1 MKTRTLLALA
11 AAALTLAACTSG
23 TDADSTATSG
33 GPSAVA
39 SAAAS
44 TEASSAAAASAEA
57 SAEPVALDGPITI
70 GAFNFTESQ
79 ILAELYAGVLRKA
92 GVEVSITQSTNRE
105 VLQPALAAGEV
116 QVVPEYLGT
125 LTEFLNVKVNG
136 PDAPSVANNNV
147 ERTLAAAR
155 ELAEPLGITL
165 LEPSPAEDVN
175 AFAVTADFAAA
186 NSIATLSDL
195 AAWSQGNDLRLGG
208 PPECPQRPFCQ
219 LGLESAYGMTIA
231 EFSPL
236 DAGGPLTK
244 TALSQGSID
253 VGLVFSSDGSVE
265 DLDLVVL
272 EDDLGLQNVDN
283 IVPALDD
290 GRGGP
295 SGRDCPRRPVGGAD
309 DGGPRRHE
317 QGRRHRPQAGSRGG
331 RGVPRGQGPGLIRV
345 QPSTIPKRR

>member
-11 AAALTLAACTSG
+11 AAALTLAACSSG
-23 TDADSTATSG
+23 TEADSTATSG

-39 SAAAS
+39 STAPS
-44 TEASSAAAASAEA
+44 TEASSAAAESAEP
-57 SAEPVALDGPITI
+57 AEPVALDGPITI

-147 ERTLAAAR
+147 ERTLTAAR

-186 NSIATLSDL
+186 NSVATLSDL

-219 LGLESAYGMTIA
+219 LGLESAYGMKIA

-253 VGLVFSSDGSVE
+253 LGLVFSSDGSVE

-283 IVPALDD
+283 IVPALTTAVAVPQVVAALD
-290 GRGGP
+290 GLSAALTTEDLVAMNKAVDIDRK
-295 SGRDCPRRPVGGAD
+295 
-309 DGGPRRHE
+309 
-317 QGRRHRPQAGSRGG
+317 QATE
-331 RGVPRGQGPGLIRV
+331 VAAEFLTAKGLG
-345 QPSTIPKRR
+345 

>member
-1 MKTRTLLALA
+1 MKTSRILALA

-23 TDADSTATSG
+23 SSSDDTAG
-33 GPSAVA
+33 G

-44 TEASSAAAASAEA
+44 SAPASEAASAEPA
-57 SAEPVALDGPITI
+57 ALEGPITI

-79 ILAELYAGVLRKA
+79 ILAELYAGVLRAA

-105 VLQPALAAGEV
+105 VLEPALEADEV

-125 LTEFLNVKVNG
+125 FTEFLNVKANG
-136 PDAPSVANNNV
+136 ADAPSVANNNV

-155 ELAEPLGITL
+155 ELADPLGITL

-195 AAWSQGNDLRLGG
+195 AGWSQGNELRLGG

-219 LGLESAYGMTIA
+219 PGLESAYGMQIA
-231 EFSPL
+231 EFTPL

-244 TALSQGSID
+244 AALDQGSID
-253 VGLVFSSDGSVE
+253 LGLVFSSDGSVA
-265 DLDLVVL
+265 DLDFVVL

-283 IVPALDD
+283 IVPALA
-290 GRGGP
+290 
-295 SGRDCPRRPVGGAD
+295 SGIAVPQVVDALDALSAVLTTEDLVSLNKAVDIDRRVATD
-309 DGGPRRHE
+309 VAAE
-317 QGRRHRPQAGSRGG
+317 WLAAK
-331 RGVPRGQGPGLIRV
+331 GLG
-345 QPSTIPKRR
+345 

>member
-1 MKTRTLLALA
+1 MKTSGILALA
-11 AAALTLAACTSG
+11 AAALALAACTSG
-23 TDADSTATSG
+23 TDASDSATSG
-33 GPSAVA
+33 AASDVA
-39 SAAAS
+39 STAPS
-44 TEASSAAAASAEA
+44 TEASSAEA
-57 SAEPVALDGPITI
+57 SSATPVSLDGPVTI

-125 LTEFLNVKVNG
+125 FTEFLNLKVNG
-136 PDAPSVANNNV
+136 AGAPSVANNNV

-155 ELAEPLGITL
+155 ELAAPLGITL

-175 AFAVTADFAAA
+175 AFAVKADFASA

-195 AAWSQGNDLRLGG
+195 AEWSKGNALRLGG

-219 LGLESAYGMTIA
+219 LGLESAYGMQIA
-231 EFSPL
+231 EFTPL

-244 TALSQGSID
+244 TALDQGAID

-265 DLDLVVL
+265 DLDFVVL

-283 IVPALDD
+283 IVPALTSAVAVPQVVDALD
-290 GRGGP
+290 GLSAMLTTEDLVRMNKAV
-295 SGRDCPRRPVGGAD
+295 DIDRR
-309 DGGPRRHE
+309 
-317 QGRRHRPQAGSRGG
+317 
-331 RGVPRGQGPGLIRV
+331 VPTEVAAEFLAAKGLG
-345 QPSTIPKRR
+345 

>member
-1 MKTRTLLALA
+1 MKSRTLLALA
-11 AAALTLAACTSG
+11 AVALTLAACTSG
-23 TDADSTATSG
+23 SDAGSTATSD
-33 GPSAVA
+33 GP

-44 TEASSAAAASAEA
+44 AASSTEAESTEAPSSEAA

-79 ILAELYAGVLRKA
+79 ILAELYAGVLSKA

-105 VLQPALAAGEV
+105 VLQPALASGEV

-125 LTEFLNVKVNG
+125 FTEFLNVKVNG

-175 AFAVTADFAAA
+175 AFAVTAEFAEA

-219 LGLESAYGMTIA
+219 LGLESAYGMKIA

-253 VGLVFSSDGSVE
+253 LGLVFSSDGSVE

-283 IVPALDD
+283 IVPALTTAVAVPQVVAALD
-290 GRGGP
+290 GL
-295 SGRDCPRRPVGGAD
+295 SAALTTEDLVAMNKAVDIDRR
-309 DGGPRRHE
+309 
-317 QGRRHRPQAGSRGG
+317 QAAE
-331 RGVPRGQGPGLIRV
+331 VAAEFLAAKGLG
-345 QPSTIPKRR
+345 

>member
-39 SAAAS
+39 SAAES
-44 TEASSAAAASAEA
+44 TEASSAAAESAEP
-57 SAEPVALDGPITI
+57 AEPVALEGPITI

-147 ERTLAAAR
+147 ERTLTAAR

-195 AAWSQGNDLRLGG
+195 AGWSQGNDLRLGG

-219 LGLESAYGMTIA
+219 LGLESAYGMKIA

-283 IVPALDD
+283 IVPALTTAVAVPQVVTALD
-290 GRGGP
+290 GL
-295 SGRDCPRRPVGGAD
+295 SAALTTEDLVAMNKAVDIDRR
-309 DGGPRRHE
+309 
-317 QGRRHRPQAGSRGG
+317 QAAEVAAEFLSAK
-331 RGVPRGQGPGLIRV
+331 GLG
-345 QPSTIPKRR
+345 

>member
-33 GPSAVA
+33 GPSSVA
-39 SAAAS
+39 STAPS
-44 TEASSAAAASAEA
+44 TEASSAEAAASEAA

-147 ERTLAAAR
+147 ERTLVAAR

-186 NSIATLSDL
+186 NSIATLSEL

-219 LGLESAYGMTIA
+219 LGLESAYGMKIA

-253 VGLVFSSDGSVE
+253 LGLVFSSDGSVE

-283 IVPALDD
+283 IVPALTTA
-290 GRGGP
+290 
-295 SGRDCPRRPVGGAD
+295 VA
-309 DGGPRRHE
+309 
-317 QGRRHRPQAGSRGG
+317 
-331 RGVPRGQGPGLIRV
+331 VPRSWL
-345 QPSTIPKRR
+345 PSTACRRR

>member
-1 MKTRTLLALA
+1 MKSRTLLALA

-39 SAAAS
+39 STAPS
-44 TEASSAAAASAEA
+44 TEASSAEASASEAA

-147 ERTLAAAR
+147 ERTLVAAR

-186 NSIATLSDL
+186 NSIATLSEL

-219 LGLESAYGMTIA
+219 LGLESAYGMKIA

-253 VGLVFSSDGSVE
+253 LGLVFSSDGSVE

-283 IVPALDD
+283 IVPALTTAVAVPQVVAALD
-290 GRGGP
+290 GI
-295 SGRDCPRRPVGGAD
+295 SAALTTEDLVAMNKAVDIDRR
-309 DGGPRRHE
+309 
-317 QGRRHRPQAGSRGG
+317 QAAEVAAEFLSAK
-331 RGVPRGQGPGLIRV
+331 GLG
-345 QPSTIPKRR
+345 

>member
-1 MKTRTLLALA
+1 MKMRTLLALA

-39 SAAAS
+39 STAPS
-44 TEASSAAAASAEA
+44 TEASSAAAESAEP
-57 SAEPVALDGPITI
+57 AEPVALDGPITI

-147 ERTLAAAR
+147 ERTLTAAR

-186 NSIATLSDL
+186 NSVATLSDL

-219 LGLESAYGMTIA
+219 LGLESAYGMKIA

-253 VGLVFSSDGSVE
+253 LGLVFSSDGSIE

-283 IVPALDD
+283 IVPALTTAVAVPQVVAALD
-290 GRGGP
+290 GLSAALTTEDLVAMNKAVDIDRK
-295 SGRDCPRRPVGGAD
+295 
-309 DGGPRRHE
+309 
-317 QGRRHRPQAGSRGG
+317 QAAE
-331 RGVPRGQGPGLIRV
+331 VAAEFLTAKGLG
-345 QPSTIPKRR
+345 

>member
-39 SAAAS
+39 STAPS
-44 TEASSAAAASAEA
+44 TEASSAAAESAEP
-57 SAEPVALDGPITI
+57 AEPVALDGPITI

-147 ERTLAAAR
+147 ERTLTAAR

-219 LGLESAYGMTIA
+219 LGLESAYGMKIA

-253 VGLVFSSDGSVE
+253 LGLVFSSDGSVE

-283 IVPALDD
+283 IVPALTTAVAVPQVVTALD
-290 GRGGP
+290 GLSAALTTEDLVAMNKAVDIDRK
-295 SGRDCPRRPVGGAD
+295 
-309 DGGPRRHE
+309 
-317 QGRRHRPQAGSRGG
+317 QAAE
-331 RGVPRGQGPGLIRV
+331 VAAEFLAAKGLG
-345 QPSTIPKRR
+345 

>member
-33 GPSAVA
+33 GPSAAA
-39 SAAAS
+39 STAPS
-44 TEASSAAAASAEA
+44 TEASSAAAESAEPA

-147 ERTLAAAR
+147 ERTLTAAR

-175 AFAVTADFAAA
+175 AFAVTADFAKA

-219 LGLESAYGMTIA
+219 LGLETAYGMTIA

-253 VGLVFSSDGSVE
+253 LGLVFSSDGSVE

-272 EDDLGLQNVDN
+272 DDDLGLQNVDN
-283 IVPALDD
+283 IVPALTTAVAVPQVVTALD
-290 GRGGP
+290 GL
-295 SGRDCPRRPVGGAD
+295 SAALTTEDLVAMNKAVDIDRR
-309 DGGPRRHE
+309 
-317 QGRRHRPQAGSRGG
+317 QAAE
-331 RGVPRGQGPGLIRV
+331 VAAEFLAAKGLG
-345 QPSTIPKRR
+345 

>member
-23 TDADSTATSG
+23 TDADSTASSG
-33 GPSAVA
+33 GPAALA
-39 SAAAS
+39 STAPS
-44 TEASSAAAASAEA
+44 TEASSAEAPASEEA

-147 ERTLAAAR
+147 ERTLTAAR

-175 AFAVTADFAAA
+175 AFAVTAEFAAA
-186 NSIATLSDL
+186 NSIASLSDL

-219 LGLESAYGMTIA
+219 LGLESAYGMQIA

-253 VGLVFSSDGSVE
+253 LGLVFSSDGSVE

-283 IVPALDD
+283 IVPALTTAVAVPQVVAALD
-290 GRGGP
+290 GL
-295 SGRDCPRRPVGGAD
+295 SAALTTEDLVAMNKAVDIDRR
-309 DGGPRRHE
+309 
-317 QGRRHRPQAGSRGG
+317 QAVEVATEFLSAK
-331 RGVPRGQGPGLIRV
+331 GLG
-345 QPSTIPKRR
+345 